1 MLCRGVR
8 LFFADSPYRFPRFL
22 LRLRVQSRGRGFS
35 AFPHARQKHVLEGQ
49 KRFGAGLD
57 GTEKEGPLPAFDA
70 ADRWLE
76 RYFTGTEPGAPPPLL
91 LAGTA
96 FSRAVWAELLLIPYG
111 QTATYG
117 EIAARLGA
125 GRAASRAV
133 GAAVGRNP
141 ISLMVPCHRVI
152 GADGAMTGYAGG
164 LERKK
169 WLLAL
174 EKDWARKKG

>member
-1 MLCRGVR
+1 MRWIHAYESPLGR
-8 LFFADSPYRFPRFL
+8 LL
-22 LRLRVQSRGRGFS
+22 LASDGEAVTGLWF
-35 AFPHARQKHVLEGQ
+35 EGQ
-49 KRFGAGLD
+49 KHFAAGLAENAE
-57 GTEKEGPLPAFDA
+57 EKDLPVFRL
-70 ADRWLE
+70 ADRWLDT
-76 RYFTGTEPGAPPPLL
+76 YFAGKKPNDVPPLRL
-91 LAGTA
+91 SGTA

-125 GRAASRAV
+125 GRAACRAV

-152 GADGAMTGYAGG
+152 GADGALTGYAGG

-174 EKDWARKKG
+174 EKDGAGRKR

>member
-1 MLCRGVR
+1 MLRR
-8 LFFADSPYRFPRFL
+8 LLPAG
-22 LRLRVQSRGRGFS
+22 RLRAVSAVRRIHRYFS
-35 AFPHARQKHVLEGQ
+35 PLGMILMAGEGEAVAGLWFQGQ

-57 GTEKEGPLPAFDA
+57 GTEKEMPLPAFDA

-76 RYFTGTEPGAPPPLL
+76 RYFAGTEPGAPPPLL

-174 EKDWARKKG
+174 EKDGARKKG

>member
-1 MLCRGVR
+1 MRR
-8 LFFADSPYRFPRFL
+8 IHRYFSPLGPILMAGEGEAVAGLWF
-22 LRLRVQSRGRGFS
+22 
-35 AFPHARQKHVLEGQ
+35 EGQ
-49 KRFGAGLD
+49 KRFGAGLE

-76 RYFTGTEPGAPPPLL
+76 RYFAGAEPGPVPPIL

-111 QTATYG
+111 RTVTYG

-125 GRAASRAV
+125 GHAACRAV

-141 ISLMVPCHRVI
+141 VALMVPCHRVI
-152 GADGAMTGYAGG
+152 GADGALTGYAGG
-164 LERKK
+164 LERKT

-174 EKDWARKKG
+174 EKNGARRER